1 MTRRAVRIIWILTG
15 LCLALG
21 VIASMIIL
29 VGDPNQ
35 PWQNNLR
42 ELSALVDVL
51 ALLFWIGIFAI
62 YWARRSRKQW
72 RNQKRVEMCTVALA
86 FACCAIG
93 TPTIRSLPR

>member
-1 MTRRAVRIIWILTG
+1 VRIIWILTG

-86 FACCAIG
+86 FAGCAIG